1 MESLVVTGGA
11 GFIGSNFVHWVIQH
25 TDVRVI
31 VLDAMTYAANPR
43 SLIGLPSDRCT
54 VVPGSITDASLV
66 DDLVR
71 EADAVVNFAAESH
84 NDNSLRNPEPFL
96 TTNIMGTY
104 TVLEAVRRH
113 HVRFH
118 QVSTDE
124 VFGPL
129 GMTDPPVTA
138 DAPYRPSSPYS
149 ASKASA
155 DHLVRAW
162 VRSFGVA
169 ATTSCCTNNY
179 GPRQHVEKFIARQIT
194 TILDGHRPRLYGDG
208 RHIRDWIHVTDHI
221 RAIWTILHHGR
232 IGQTYLVSA
241 ENQASNLEVVHLILD
256 LMGHPMDDYDL
267 VADRPGHDLRYALD
281 YTRTRE
287 ELGWH
292 PQYTDLR
299 AGLADT
305 IDWYRANEAW
315 WRPDKAA
322 TEASYARTGQ

>member
-43 SLIGLPSDRCT
+43 SLTGLPGDRCT
-54 VVPGSITDASLV
+54 VVPGSITDANLV
-66 DDLVR
+66 DDLVGK
-71 EADAVVNFAAESH
+71 ADAVVNFAAESH

-194 TILDGHRPRLYGDG
+194 TILDGHRPKLYGDG
-208 RHIRDWIHVTDHI
+208 RHIRDWIHVTDHA

-232 IGQTYLVSA
+232 VGQTYLVSA

-281 YTRTRE
+281 CTRTRE

>member
-96 TTNIMGTY
+96 TTNVMGTY

-179 GPRQHVEKFIARQIT
+179 GPVSYTHLTLPTK
-194 TILDGHRPRLYGDG
+194 
-208 RHIRDWIHVTDHI
+208 
-221 RAIWTILHHGR
+221 R
-232 IGQTYLVSA
+232 IV
-241 ENQASNLEVVHLILD
+241 
-256 LMGHPMDDYDL
+256 
-267 VADRPGHDLRYALD
+267 
-281 YTRTRE
+281 
-287 ELGWH
+287 
-292 PQYTDLR
+292 
-299 AGLADT
+299 
-305 IDWYRANEAW
+305 
-315 WRPDKAA
+315 
-322 TEASYARTGQ
+322 

>member
-1 MESLVVTGGA
+1 M
-11 GFIGSNFVHWVIQH
+11 
-25 TDVRVI
+25 
-31 VLDAMTYAANPR
+31 
-43 SLIGLPSDRCT
+43 
-54 VVPGSITDASLV
+54 
-66 DDLVR
+66 
-71 EADAVVNFAAESH
+71 
-84 NDNSLRNPEPFL
+84 
-96 TTNIMGTY
+96 
-104 TVLEAVRRH
+104 LEAVRRH

-208 RHIRDWIHVTDHI
+208 RHIRDWIHVTDHA

-241 ENQASNLEVVHLILD
+241 ENQASNLDVVRLILD

-267 VADRPGHDLRYALD
+267 VADRPGHDLSLI
-281 YTRTRE
+281 
-287 ELGWH
+287 H
-292 PQYTDLR
+292 
-299 AGLADT
+299 
-305 IDWYRANEAW
+305 I
-315 WRPDKAA
+315 
-322 TEASYARTGQ
+322 